1 MSKKLE
7 GKVALVTGGSSGLGL
22 ATAKRFVEEG
32 AHVYI
37 TGRRKAE
44 FEAAVHEIGRNVT
57 AVQADSSKPADL
69 DRLYAQIKQE
79 KGKLDTI
86 FANAGGGN
94 FMPLGGIT
102 EEHYYE
108 TFDTNVKG
116 VIFTVQKALP
126 LLRDA
131 GTIVLNASTAAS
143 QGMGAFSVYAASK
156 AAVRNLARGWATD
169 LKDRKIRVNVVSP
182 GVIVTPGYKKA
193 GFTDEQIQGFAAQ
206 MATTIPLGR
215 TGEADE
221 IAKAVLFLASDDSS
235 FVNAAELVVDGGM
248 IEV

>member
-7 GKVALVTGGSSGLGL
+7 GKVALVTGGSSGIGL
-22 ATAKRFVEEG
+22 ATAKRFVAEG

-44 FEAAVHEIGRNVT
+44 LEAAVREIGRNVT
-57 AVQADSSKPADL
+57 AVQADASKPADL

-94 FMPLGGIT
+94 FLPLGAIT
-102 EEHYYE
+102 EEHYHE

-131 GTIVLNASTAAS
+131 GTIVLNASTAA
-143 QGMGAFSVYAASK
+143 
-156 AAVRNLARGWATD
+156 
-169 LKDRKIRVNVVSP
+169 
-182 GVIVTPGYKKA
+182 
-193 GFTDEQIQGFAAQ
+193 
-206 MATTIPLGR
+206 
-215 TGEADE
+215 
-221 IAKAVLFLASDDSS
+221 
-235 FVNAAELVVDGGM
+235 
-248 IEV
+248 